1 MSHAT
6 AIGPACLAIIV
17 AAAEPPASS
26 SDHTPPASPAP
37 SAPSPRAAPTDA
49 GPQTRTFRIPNTTVD
64 IELVKVPAPPGVT
77 PPPGGSLWVART
89 ETTWDQY
96 DVFVYGLDVP
106 GGTNGATGADAVAR
120 PSKPYVPPDRGFGH
134 SGFPAMGMTHHGA
147 TSYCAWLTSKLAAT
161 LPAGARFRLPT
172 EAEWE
177 YLALAGDDG
186 AFACASEPA
195 CLAEVAWFAD
205 NSDRSTKR
213 VGQKQPN
220 AFGLLDVHGNVAEW
234 VAEAAPAEGQGPKPK
249 PLAKGGSYLDGPER
263 CAVQFDLRQTSAWNA
278 SDPQIPK
285 STWWLADCPF
295 VGFRV
300 VLEEPTIAPP

>member
-1 MSHAT
+1 MCSAT
-6 AIGPACLAIIV
+6 VIGSVCLAV
-17 AAAEPPASS
+17 LLAASPPPA
-26 SDHTPPASPAP
+26 TSPGTG
-37 SAPSPRAAPTDA
+37 AAPT
-49 GPQTRTFRIPNTTVD
+49 TRTFRIPNTTVD
-64 IELVKVPAPPGVT
+64 IELVKVPPA
-77 PPPGGSLWVART
+77 PGGTAPLWVART

-96 DVFVYGLDVP
+96 DVFVYALDEP
-106 GGTNGATGADAVAR
+106 GAAGGATGADAVAR

-134 SGFPAMGMTHHGA
+134 AGFPAMGMTHHGA
-147 TSYCAWLTSKLAAT
+147 TSYCAWLTTKLAAS
-161 LPAGARFRLPT
+161 LPPGARFRLPT

-177 YLALAGDDG
+177 YIALAGDQG
-186 AFACASEPA
+186 QFACESEPA
-195 CLAEVAWFAD
+195 CLAEVAWFAE

-234 VAEAAPAEGQGPKPK
+234 VAEPVGDGPSPADAPGPKPK
-249 PLAKGGSYLDGPER
+249 PLAKGGSYLDSPER
-263 CAVQFDLRQTSAWNA
+263 CAAQFDLRQTSAWNA

-300 VLEEPTIAPP
+300 VLDEPTTPPP